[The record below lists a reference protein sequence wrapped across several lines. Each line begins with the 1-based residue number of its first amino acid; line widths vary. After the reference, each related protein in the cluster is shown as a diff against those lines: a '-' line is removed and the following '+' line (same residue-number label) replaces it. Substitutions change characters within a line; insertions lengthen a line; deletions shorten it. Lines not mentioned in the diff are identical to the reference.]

1 MPAPVSPTVMRRL
14 AESLR
19 AHPGCQSVGLADQL
33 EAEAARIILGHRPT
47 GAPCDKMPFS
57 DEYDRLC
64 QLWRLRGIPS
74 PTPVRPLY
82 DLAVSEGIVD
92 AVLPNSADSPNRL
105 TAFSRWFA
113 AFPHERK
120 SRNGRLWHA
129 LPRVRAR
136 VDVLERNLDPRV
148 LARVLSDAA
157 EKGVGCW
164 AIINDALSRH
174 WGIDISGAPF

>member
-1 MPAPVSPTVMRRL
+1 MRRL

-19 AHPGCQSVGLADQL
+19 SHPGGQSAALADQL

-47 GAPCDKMPFS
+47 GTPRDKMPHT
-57 DEYDRLC
+57 DDYDRLC
-64 QLWRLRGIPS
+64 QLWRLKGIPS

-82 DLAVSEGIVD
+82 DLAVSEGIVES
-92 AVLPNSADSPNRL
+92 VLPDSVDGPNRL

-120 SRNGRLWHA
+120 SRNGRLWHS
-129 LPRVRAR
+129 LPQVLARAG
-136 VDVLERNLDPRV
+136 VLERNLDPRV
-148 LARVLSDAA
+148 LARVQSEAVQ
-157 EKGVGCW
+157 KNTSCW
-164 AIINDALSRH
+164 AIIDDALSRR